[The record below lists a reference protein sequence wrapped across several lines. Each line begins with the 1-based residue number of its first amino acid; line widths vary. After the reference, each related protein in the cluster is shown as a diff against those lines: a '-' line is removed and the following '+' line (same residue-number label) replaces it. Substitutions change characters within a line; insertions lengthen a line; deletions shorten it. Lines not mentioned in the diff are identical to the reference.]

1 MREIKRI
8 ILHCTATEPDH
19 WVTVDTVRRWHTS
32 PPRNWSDCGYH
43 FLIRLDGV
51 IEKGRPVM
59 KQGAH
64 VKGHNHDSI
73 GIAYAGGVLDGKPK
87 DTLNARQYRSTQDII
102 WSLRLVFGWI
112 PVSGH
117 NEYSNK
123 ACPSFIVADKFKD
136 INIKPSWN

>member
-1 MREIKRI
+1 
-8 ILHCTATEPDH
+8 
-19 WVTVDTVRRWHTS
+19 
-32 PPRNWSDCGYH
+32 
-43 FLIRLDGV
+43 
-51 IEKGRPVM
+51 M